1 MYKGKVIREFVDRET
16 KRIYRPGDTYVTNSA
31 KRRDQIIATGEARGV
46 VYVKF
51 EEPKKPKGEK
61 GKTAAAEG
69 DKAQQAGATGDD
81 GLADDGQGDDTKGD
95 GAEE

>member
-46 VYVKF
+46 VYVEF
-51 EEPKKPKGEK
+51 EMPQEQK
-61 GKTAAAEG
+61 GKKAA
-69 DKAQQAGATGDD
+69 KSSKQTDD
-81 GLADDGQGDDTKGD
+81 GAK
-95 GAEE
+95 E